1 MSVLSSN
8 NQAKQKLSISKPQ
21 QRLFDTFNTK
31 NNLAKECGFIQLVS
45 FNACTF
51 ISYLI
56 VWSFIL
62 NVLYFSWDVN
72 RIERRTIEQLNG
84 IPQDPV
90 FI

>member
-21 QRLFDTFNTK
+21 QRLFDTFSTK

-51 ISYLI
+51 ISYLDCLVI
-56 VWSFIL
+56 YSQCVIL
-62 NVLYFSWDVN
+62 FMG
-72 RIERRTIEQLNG
+72 R
-84 IPQDPV
+84 
-90 FI
+90 